1 MNHEEF
7 KTFSRIM
14 RGAEAGEEPE
24 ELPVDRKKL
33 LKSKKAPRSRVKIH
47 RNLRTTMIR
56 TLGLR
61 NRAGRVRC
69 DYVTCGL
76 GVIEDTES
84 AGGGLDT
91 PPGPTPGGRLELR
104 LVKFFRFWALCCAG
118 VPRLQPV
125 SRARSI

>member
-1 MNHEEF
+1 MNHEKF
-7 KTFSRIM
+7 QKFL
-14 RGAEAGEEPE
+14 RGRRGVQAGEEPE

-47 RNLRTTMIR
+47 RNIRTTMIC

-76 GVIEDTES
+76 GVRKPNRRT
-84 AGGGLDT
+84 GGRPVQLA
-91 PPGPTPGGRLELR
+91 PPRPHPGGRQELP
-104 LVKFFRFWALCCAG
+104 LVKFSSFLALCCAG
-118 VPRLQPV
+118 VPKTSVRL
-125 SRARSI
+125 